1 VLFITEQFPYP
12 LDTGGNVRTFH
23 LLKGLAEEHEVVL
36 LATTRDGLSEE
47 RLDAV
52 RPWCSQIQIVRVPE
66 GRPLRDAMLLAR
78 SLIDR
83 SALALTRHFR
93 SEVSDRIGALMADGR
108 RGAGA
113 AAASRPAFDAVHFN
127 HLDAALYA
135 DRVPNGVRKVLDE
148 HNVVT
153 NQVRTMLASEPPG
166 VRRWVLEREVRKL
179 PRFEAGLCNA
189 MDLCLACSEDDAQS
203 LRALGVHRPLS
214 VVPNGVDLE
223 YFHPAGG
230 EPEPCTMVF
239 VGTLDYEPCEKG
251 VWYFC
256 REILPLIRRQMP
268 QARFVAIGRHP
279 SKRLRNLAASDP
291 AIRLPGRVED
301 VRQHVWSAAV
311 SVVPLLSGSGTR
323 LKILEAMAMGSPV
336 VSTSIGIEGIGAR
349 DRVHALI
356 ADDPQDFAAA
366 ALRVMSDRA
375 LAGRLAVSGR
385 ALVESRFGWPSVRRA
400 LLEGYRALDA
410 RAAA

>member
-1 VLFITEQFPYP
+1 
-12 LDTGGNVRTFH
+12 
-23 LLKGLAEEHEVVL
+23 
-36 LATTRDGLSEE
+36 
-47 RLDAV
+47 
-52 RPWCSQIQIVRVPE
+52 
-66 GRPLRDAMLLAR
+66 
-78 SLIDR
+78 
-83 SALALTRHFR
+83 
-93 SEVSDRIGALMADGR
+93 
-108 RGAGA
+108 
-113 AAASRPAFDAVHFN
+113 
-127 HLDAALYA
+127 
-135 DRVPNGVRKVLDE
+135 
-148 HNVVT
+148 
-153 NQVRTMLASEPPG
+153 
-166 VRRWVLEREVRKL
+166 
-179 PRFEAGLCNA
+179 
-189 MDLCLACSEDDAQS
+189 
-203 LRALGVHRPLS
+203 
-214 VVPNGVDLE
+214 
-223 YFHPAGG
+223 
-230 EPEPCTMVF
+230 VF